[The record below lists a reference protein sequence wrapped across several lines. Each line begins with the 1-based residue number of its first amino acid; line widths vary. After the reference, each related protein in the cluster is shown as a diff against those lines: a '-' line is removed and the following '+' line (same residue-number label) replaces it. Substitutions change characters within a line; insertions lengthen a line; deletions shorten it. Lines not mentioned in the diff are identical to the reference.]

1 MTRRPRGGDGRS
13 LVVALTLTLMVGCDA
28 APADPARK
36 QKAPPPPPAV
46 EVVAART
53 GSLPLVERLS
63 GVVRASN
70 QVAIRAEVTAPVVE
84 VLVRTGDAVE
94 RGQVLVRLRDDIFRD
109 QLLQAEAAVRL
120 EEAAARAAR
129 ARVAELEAQLRR
141 TQALAE
147 RSLVSALEVDVLEA
161 QVAGA
166 LAVADQVDARVEQ
179 ARATVGERETALART
194 VVRAPI
200 AGRVGRRAAEVGMLA
215 DAGAVLF
222 EVGDLSRVIVD
233 VPLTDAMLGYLR
245 PGQPA
250 VLTPPGADAA
260 PIAAT
265 LARISPFLARGSFST
280 TGELDAPNPD
290 GRLFPGMFVTV
301 DVHHGASQVATL
313 LPVGALWEDPDTGAW
328 GVFVASLEGAPPAA
342 APAAAASPVAHRPVD
357 VLAVG
362 RDTVGVTGVEAGEW
376 VVTIGQHLLA
386 RGGVEAGARAR
397 EIAWERVVALQ
408 SRHREDVLREFLANQ
423 QRHARA
429 HGARPPSTED
439 FLEAAKEAPGE
450 VELPVGGG

>member
-1 MTRRPRGGDGRS
+1 
-13 LVVALTLTLMVGCDA
+13 VALTLTLMAGCDA
-28 APADPARK
+28 APADPTRK
-36 QKAPPPPPAV
+36 QKAPPPPAV

-200 AGRVGRRAAEVGMLA
+200 SGRVGRRAAEVGMLA

-222 EVGDLSRVIVD
+222 EVGDLTRVIVD
-233 VPLTDAMLGYLR
+233 VPLTDAMLGHLR

-290 GRLFPGMFVTV
+290 GRLYPGMFVT
-301 DVHHGASQVATL
+301 A
-313 LPVGALWEDPDTGAW
+313 
-328 GVFVASLEGAPPAA
+328 LEGEPPADAPSTA
-342 APAAAASPVAHRPVD
+342 AYPVARRSVE

-397 EIAWERVVALQ
+397 GVAWERVLALQ
-408 SRHREDVLREFLANQ
+408 SRHREDVLREFMANQ
-423 QRHARA
+423 QRHARSR
-429 HGARPPSTED
+429 GAEPPSTEE
-439 FLEAAKEAPGE
+439 FLEAASEAPGE
-450 VELPVGGG
+450 AELPVGGG